1 MAEAEARAEAARGAE
16 ELAALRRE
24 LVRERGAAAAAAAA
38 AEGQER
44 ALRGEVT
51 SRIATPVATPHPH
64 TPHLH
69 HPYTSQVVSRQRRL
83 TLP

>member
-51 SRIATPVATPHPH
+51 SLIATPFATPHTYTRPIYTIR
-64 TPHLH
+64 TPLRWSH
-69 HPYTSQVVSRQRRL
+69 YSDD
-83 TLP
+83 